1 MLEPKQNTDATESYV
16 QSFAVRYDYP
26 VYFTRDVFDL
36 ANPCL
41 TQVLARMEA
50 HKRQRVA
57 IFIDEGVTFA
67 MPDLLPR
74 IAHYARH
81 HRDQIEIAGD
91 VVIVPG
97 GEAIKNQHDC
107 VEHMLR
113 ELESRRIDR
122 QSFALA
128 IGGGAMLDAAGF
140 AAAIFH
146 RGVRHIRCPTTVL
159 SQDDSGVGVKNAIN
173 AFGLKNL
180 LGTFAPPF
188 AVINDSAFLEKL
200 SARDKRAG
208 IAEAVKVALIRDA
221 DFFIWL
227 EAEADA
233 LARFA
238 PNALDTLVQRCAMLH
253 MRQIAHGGDPFEM
266 GSARP
271 LDYGHWSA
279 HKLEMLTRNA
289 LRHGE
294 AVAVG
299 IALDACYS
307 VLAGLL
313 PEGEELRIARL
324 LERLGFRLWDDALNL
339 RDETGTRRVLAGLK
353 DFQEHLGGELTITLL
368 ASIGRGVEVHT
379 MDDALIQ
386 QSIQW
391 LRTRARSLAKV
402 HQG

>member
-1 MLEPKQNTDATESYV
+1 
-16 QSFAVRYDYP
+16 
-26 VYFTRDVFDL
+26 
-36 ANPCL
+36 
-41 TQVLARMEA
+41 
-50 HKRQRVA
+50 
-57 IFIDEGVTFA
+57 
-67 MPDLLPR
+67 
-74 IAHYARH
+74 
-81 HRDQIEIAGD
+81 
-91 VVIVPG
+91 
-97 GEAIKNQHDC
+97 
-107 VEHMLR
+107 
-113 ELESRRIDR
+113 
-122 QSFALA
+122 
-128 IGGGAMLDAAGF
+128 
-140 AAAIFH
+140 
-146 RGVRHIRCPTTVL
+146 
-159 SQDDSGVGVKNAIN
+159 
-173 AFGLKNL
+173 
-180 LGTFAPPF
+180 
-188 AVINDSAFLEKL
+188 
-200 SARDKRAG
+200 
-208 IAEAVKVALIRDA
+208 
-221 DFFIWL
+221 
-227 EAEADA
+227 
-233 LARFA
+233 
-238 PNALDTLVQRCAMLH
+238 

>member
-1 MLEPKQNTDATESYV
+1 MLERKHNAGATDSHV
-16 QSFAVRYDYP
+16 QSFVIRYDYP
-26 VYFTRDVFDL
+26 VYFTRDVFDPD
-36 ANPCL
+36 NPCL
-41 TQVLARMEA
+41 TQALARIEPD
-50 HKRQRVA
+50 KRQRVA
-57 IFIDEGVTFA
+57 VFVDEGVTFA
-67 MPDLLPR
+67 MPDLLSR
-74 IAHYARH
+74 IARYAQH
-81 HRDQIEIAGD
+81 HSHHIEIAGD
-91 VVIVPG
+91 VAIVPG
-97 GEAIKNQHDC
+97 GEAVKNQHDC

-113 ELESRRIDR
+113 DLAARRVDR

-128 IGGGAMLDAAGF
+128 IGGGAVLDAAGF

-159 SQDDSGVGVKNAIN
+159 AQDDSGVGVKNAIN

-188 AVINDSAFLEKL
+188 AVINDSAFLDKL
-200 SARDKRAG
+200 PARDKRAG

-221 DFFIWL
+221 DFFTWL
-227 EAEADA
+227 EAEAEA
-233 LARFA
+233 LARFS
-238 PNALDTLVQRCAMLH
+238 PNALDTLVRRCAMLH

-271 LDYGHWSA
+271 LDYGHWAA
-279 HKLEMLTRNA
+279 HKLEMLSRNA

-294 AVAVG
+294 AVAIG
-299 IALDACYS
+299 IALDARYS
-307 VLAGLL
+307 VLARLL

-368 ASIGRGVEVHT
+368 VGIGRGVEVHF

-391 LRTRARSLAKV
+391 LRTRARSPRER
-402 HQG
+402 

>member
-1 MLEPKQNTDATESYV
+1 MLELNQNTGTTDSHL
-16 QSFAVRYDYP
+16 QSFAIAYDYP
-26 VYFTRDVFDL
+26 VYFTRDVFDPDNL
-36 ANPCL
+36 CL
-41 TQVLARMEA
+41 IKALARIEPE
-50 HKRQRVA
+50 KRQRIAV
-57 IFIDEGVTFA
+57 FVDDGVTFE

-74 IAHYARH
+74 IARYGQYHSDH
-81 HRDQIEIAGD
+81 LEIAGD
-91 VVIVPG
+91 VVVVPG
-97 GEAIKNQHDC
+97 GEAVKNQHDC

-113 ELESRRIDR
+113 DLASRRIDR

-128 IGGGAMLDAAGF
+128 VGGGAMLDAIGF

-159 SQDDSGVGVKNAIN
+159 AQADSGVSVKNAIN

-188 AVINDSAFLEKL
+188 AVVNDSAFLDKL
-200 SARDKRAG
+200 PARDKRAG

-221 DFFIWL
+221 GFFTWL
-227 EAEADA
+227 ETEADA
-233 LARFA
+233 LARFL
-238 PNALDTLVQRCAMLH
+238 PNALDMLVRRCAMLH
-253 MRQIAHGGDPFEM
+253 MHQIAHGGDPFEM

-271 LDYGHWSA
+271 LDYGHWAA

-294 AVAVG
+294 AVAIG
-299 IALDACYS
+299 IALDARYS

-313 PEGEELRIARL
+313 PEGEELRIAAL
-324 LERLGFRLWDDALNL
+324 LERLGFRLWDDTLNL
-339 RDETGTRRVLAGLK
+339 RDETGTRRVIVGLK

-368 ASIGRGVEVHT
+368 AEIGRGVEVHA
-379 MDDALIQ
+379 MDQALIE

-391 LRTRARSLAKV
+391 LRTRARSARAR
-402 HQG
+402 

>member
-1 MLEPKQNTDATESYV
+1 MLEPKQETGATDSHV

-26 VYFTRDVFDL
+26 VYFTRDVFDPD
-36 ANPCL
+36 NPCL
-41 TQVLARMEA
+41 IRALARIEPD
-50 HKRQRVA
+50 KRQRVA
-57 IFIDEGVTFA
+57 VFVDEGVSFA
-67 MPDLLPR
+67 MPDLLQR
-74 IAHYARH
+74 MARYALQH
-81 HRDQIEIAGD
+81 SHRMEIAGD
-91 VVIVPG
+91 VVVVPG
-97 GEAIKNQHDC
+97 GEAVKNQHDC

-113 ELESRRIDR
+113 DLASRSIDR

-128 IGGGAMLDAAGF
+128 VGGGAMLDAAGF

-159 SQDDSGVGVKNAIN
+159 AQDDSGVGVKNAIN

-188 AVINDSAFLEKL
+188 AVINDSGFLDKL
-200 SARDKRAG
+200 PVRDKRAG

-221 DFFIWL
+221 DFFTWL
-227 EAEADA
+227 EAEAEA

-238 PNALDTLVQRCAMLH
+238 PNTLDTLVRRCAMLH
-253 MRQIAHGGDPFEM
+253 MRQIVNGGDPFEM

-271 LDYGHWSA
+271 LDYGHWAA

-294 AVAVG
+294 AVAIG
-299 IALDACYS
+299 IALDARYS
-307 VLAGLL
+307 VLVGLL
-313 PEGEELRIARL
+313 AEGEELRVARL
-324 LERLGFRLWDDALNL
+324 LERLGFRLWDDSLNL

-368 ASIGRGVEVHT
+368 GGIGRGVEVHSV
-379 MDDALIQ
+379 DEAAIQ

-391 LRTRARSLAKV
+391 LRTRARSAR
-402 HQG
+402 GR